1 MKYFFIL
8 GRNVSLSVAEIL
20 SYFSEKENKIEIH
33 SQKENIIILEFS
45 RKINSNIVNELG
57 GTIAFGEILA
67 EGTKSSIIKQI
78 EKTFIYNGKKNNIT
92 YSLIDYSSI
101 EIKEEVSSYLK
112 DRFKAEKLKASEKK
126 TAKTMKL
133 QDSTE
138 IINIPSRNIIDESY
152 LIYEDLREGKEI
164 LFGRV
169 LEFYNSRELEKRD
182 MSKPIRRNELAISP
196 RLAKILIN
204 LSKIKEGETLLDP
217 FCGVGVIL
225 EEALHKKIKV
235 VGIDKNH
242 EAIKGAEKNLSFYGF
257 PKVNYKLLCEDSKT
271 AKINS
276 KISAIATEPHLG
288 ELLTKP
294 QTVERAYKITKE
306 FENMIIQVIKN
317 LKNQISGRVVF
328 TSPYIKTIKNIREQ
342 NNRIG
347 INVEE
352 IVNKTG
358 LRLASFGDIKTPIE
372 EFRENQIMGRQIFVL
387 EK

>member
-45 RKINSNIVNELG
+45 KKINSNIVNELG

-101 EIKEEVSSYLK
+101 EIKERISSYLK
-112 DRFKAEKLKASEKK
+112 DRFKAERLKASEKK

-138 IINIPSRNIIDESY
+138 IINIPSRNIIDENY
-152 LIYEDLREGKEI
+152 MVYEKENEVLLGK
-164 LFGRV
+164 V

-204 LSKIKEGETLLDP
+204 LSRAKPGETLLDP

-235 VGIDKNH
+235 MGIDKNP
-242 EAIKGAEKNLSFYGF
+242 EAIRGAERNLSFYGF
-257 PKVNYKLLCEDSKT
+257 LKVNYKLLCEDSKT

-288 ELLTKP
+288 ELLTRS
-294 QTVERAYKITKE
+294 QTVEKAYRITKE
-306 FENMIIQVIKN
+306 FENLIIPVIKN

-328 TSPYIKTIKNIREQ
+328 TSPYIKTIKNQ
-342 NNRIG
+342 TSRIG

-358 LRLASFGDIKTPIE
+358 LRLVSFGDIKTPIE

>member
-101 EIKEEVSSYLK
+101 EIKERISSYLK

-133 QDSTE
+133 QDDSE
-138 IINIPSRNIIDESY
+138 IPNISSRNIIDENY
-152 LIYEDLREGKEI
+152 MVYEKENEVLLGK
-164 LFGRV
+164 V

-217 FCGVGVIL
+217 FCGIGAVL

-235 VGIDKNH
+235 IGIDKNH

>member
-8 GRNVSLSVAEIL
+8 GRKVSLSVAEIL

-101 EIKEEVSSYLK
+101 EIKERISSYLK
-112 DRFKAEKLKASEKK
+112 DRFKAERLKASEKK

-138 IINIPSRNIIDESY
+138 IINIPSRNIIDENY
-152 LIYEDLREGKEI
+152 MVYEKENEVLLGK
-164 LFGRV
+164 V

-196 RLAKILIN
+196 RLAKILIS

-235 VGIDKNH
+235 VGIDKDY

-276 KISAIATEPHLG
+276 KISAVATEPHLG
-288 ELLTKP
+288 EL
-294 QTVERAYKITKE
+294 
-306 FENMIIQVIKN
+306 
-317 LKNQISGRVVF
+317 
-328 TSPYIKTIKNIREQ
+328 
-342 NNRIG
+342 
-347 INVEE
+347 
-352 IVNKTG
+352 
-358 LRLASFGDIKTPIE
+358 
-372 EFRENQIMGRQIFVL
+372 
-387 EK
+387 